1 MTEITIQTITEAK
14 GNMYFRYIN
23 KNYPQHLNKQ
33 VRQNGKVKLWKTRPT
48 EFKIP
53 VKYGLYEYFY
63 ITQDNAHEWEII

>member
-1 MTEITIQTITEAK
+1 MSNVTIENVQGK
-14 GNMYFRYIN
+14 SSMHFKYIN
-23 KNYPQHLNKQ
+23 ANFPQHIGKQ

-63 ITQDNAHEWEII
+63 ITQDNAHEWEIT